1 MFAESGTQLAS
12 PPEQSE
18 RRTPNSGKTKRGQT
32 TTMPL
37 HPVTKSEIIK
47 KYAKTEGD
55 TGSPEVQIAVM
66 QARILQ
72 ITDHLRTNKKD
83 FHSRQG
89 LLKLVGKRRRLEG
102 YLRNKDIA
110 KYRELIAELG
120 IREVR
125 PR

>member
-1 MFAESGTQLAS
+1 
-12 PPEQSE
+12 
-18 RRTPNSGKTKRGQT
+18 
-32 TTMPL
+32 MPL
-37 HPVTKSEIIK
+37 DPAKKSEIIK
-47 KYAKTEGD
+47 EHGINEKD
-55 TGSPEVQIAVM
+55 TGSAEVQIAVL
-66 QARILQ
+66 QARIQQ

-102 YLRNKDIA
+102 YLRSKDIE
-110 KYRELIAELG
+110 KYRELIAKLG